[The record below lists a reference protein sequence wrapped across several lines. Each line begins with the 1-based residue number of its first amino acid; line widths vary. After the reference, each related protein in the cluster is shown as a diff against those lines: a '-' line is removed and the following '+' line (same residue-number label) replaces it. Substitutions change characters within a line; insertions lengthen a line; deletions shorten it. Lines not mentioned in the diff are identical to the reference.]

1 MEFGFSK
8 EHALLKQMY
17 REFAENEVKPLAA
30 EVDEMERFPVETVE
44 KMVKAGFMG
53 IPFPKKYGG
62 EGGDNLGY
70 AMAVEELSRVL
81 RDGDSLFI
89 KGSRG
94 MKMENLLES
103 WKALLI

>member
-53 IPFPKKYGG
+53 IPFPICPCRFCTSRWTRQSMHPK
-62 EGGDNLGY
+62 
-70 AMAVEELSRVL
+70 MAARRRESAVT
-81 RDGDSLFI
+81 
-89 KGSRG
+89 GSFFSIGRPSG
-94 MKMENLLES
+94 RR
-103 WKALLI
+103 